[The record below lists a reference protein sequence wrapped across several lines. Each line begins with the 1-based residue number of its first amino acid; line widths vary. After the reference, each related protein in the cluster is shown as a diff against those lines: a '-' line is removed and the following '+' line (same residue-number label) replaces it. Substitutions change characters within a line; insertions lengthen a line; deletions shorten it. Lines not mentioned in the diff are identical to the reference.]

1 MAFFFFFCH
10 PYHTHQW
17 CYTTFSTPF
26 MVQCTLYKAG
36 GGSQLV
42 HTTGVF
48 FAGVAFFAGAA
59 AALDFGG
66 GAAFFFFAGGSASG
80 PPSEDM
86 TIASLPLSSSVST
99 AYDFFFAADARAGFW
114 DETGSDSA
122 SLPALSESDP
132 DVSSSSSTSFF
143 FTGVFLAGTLPA
155 DLLLLVQPVSFR
167 RRENEPR
174 PITQNFV
181 G

>member
-1 MAFFFFFCH
+1 
-10 PYHTHQW
+10 
-17 CYTTFSTPF
+17 

-66 GAAFFFFAGGSASG
+66 GAAFFFLFAGGSALG

-86 TIASLPLSSSVST
+86 TIASLPLSSSEST
-99 AYDFFFAADARAGFW
+99 AYEIFFAADARAGFC

-143 FTGVFLAGTLPA
+143 VTGVFLAGTLPA

-174 PITQNFV
+174 AITQNFV
-181 G
+181 R